1 MSIYLVSIVCQ
12 VEDYQNILKLSSRP
26 LAFTSFEVFVKSK
39 KRSGTS
45 FPASFSAWL
54 LRKNIFLVTFYYLI
68 KFHCLVAFTL
78 WEIAQYV
85 YCNCLLTRLWR
96 HKFLKLT
103 LSFLSSRFFFIVK
116 TSGHKI
122 SEQRKSPT
130 LTSQKKLLIPKICD
144 LFQLY

>member
-1 MSIYLVSIVCQ
+1 MFEKFYTKCRGDTILSPFSKKSKLSIYLVSIVCQ

-26 LAFTSFEVFVKSK
+26 LTFTSFEVFVKSK

-78 WEIAQYV
+78 WDIAQYV

-122 SEQRKSPT
+122 
-130 LTSQKKLLIPKICD
+130 
-144 LFQLY
+144 